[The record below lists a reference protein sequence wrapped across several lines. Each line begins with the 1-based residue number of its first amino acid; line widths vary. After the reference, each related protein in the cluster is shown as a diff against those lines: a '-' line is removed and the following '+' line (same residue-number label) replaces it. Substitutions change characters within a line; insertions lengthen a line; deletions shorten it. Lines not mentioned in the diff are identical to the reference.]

1 MGGENLD
8 VRLGCDL
15 FEFSIPSAEYKLLV
29 AFLLGQIVQVEVEYG
44 SLNQALDILKNFDE
58 ATVKLI

>member
-29 AFLLGQIVQVEVEYG
+29 AFLLGQIV
-44 SLNQALDILKNFDE
+44 
-58 ATVKLI
+58 